1 MRNVLPLRRDD
12 AHALKGRSRPT
23 TALRDDRQEG
33 DVVPLSTHSRACRRI
48 GSIGVGDETKLG
60 FARKGQGGAD
70 GVEPGAL
77 GWISFQHYTAR
88 PAVDIERHDK
98 QGRAYTDIR
107 EVPLQTADPQLH
119 THVTVFNSVLT
130 ESGRVGAI
138 DLDHLAGRVKE
149 LGAVYQAYVA
159 AGARRRG
166 IETVLDETTGA
177 ARLADVPNSVR
188 ELFSKRHTEAEQAAR
203 DFAAGNG
210 VNWDAITAEQKV
222 ALLKAGAAGTRQA
235 KETAAG
241 VEQKSDFAV
250 WREQAAAASYRH
262 RSVLR
267 PDAITPLP
275 AAEQRHETA
284 YLAALPMLSEELT
297 RRAVLDGQQLRE
309 IAARSFIVAGIGA
322 RPDDDIN
329 AVNKAFRE
337 RGVLQDGQRV
347 PLLWAKSV
355 SVRGKERWNVTTAL
369 HADQERE
376 LIRLAKTAAADL
388 SAALPATLIER
399 AANAF
404 LERHPAIDPAAAQ
417 WQAQRAM
424 MTQLATGGRLGIAI
438 GVAGAGKS
446 TALAPLVDAWKEEGR
461 NVFGITLAWRQAG
474 DLGAAG
480 IEERAAVAAFI
491 KRVEGGQ
498 YALDRNSVIVVDE
511 VGQLGTRQLLELLCV
526 QQTTGAQIVMVG
538 DPKQCQ
544 SIEAGPVIDL
554 LRNALGEDAIPQ
566 ILTSIRQKTERERE
580 ITSLFRA
587 GKAAEALEM
596 KQQDGTAELVAGG
609 RNRRYSAWP
618 SYGAS
623 GMRLTTRIPRS
634 R

>member
-1 MRNVLPLRRDD
+1 MTY
-12 AHALKGRSRPT
+12 A
-23 TALRDDRQEG
+23 
-33 DVVPLSTHSRACRRI
+33 
-48 GSIGVGDETKLG
+48 ETQLG

-98 QGRAYTDIR
+98 EGRAYTDIR

-138 DLDHLAGRVKE
+138 DLDLLAGRVKE
-149 LGAVYQAYVA
+149 LGAVYQANVA
-159 AGARRRG
+159 AGARRLG
-166 IETVLDETTGA
+166 IETVLDERTGA
-177 ARLADVPNSVR
+177 ARLADVPHSVR
-188 ELFSKRHTEAEQAAR
+188 ELFSKRTHGSRASGARVRRRQRRQLGCHHRRAEGCALEGR
-203 DFAAGNG
+203 RGGNAAG
-210 VNWDAITAEQKV
+210 Q
-222 ALLKAGAAGTRQA
+222 
-235 KETAAG
+235 KETATG

-284 YLAALPMLSEELT
+284 YLAALPMLNEELT

-329 AVNKAFRE
+329 AVTKAFRE

-404 LERHPAIDPAAAQ
+404 LERASGDRSRR
-417 WQAQRAM
+417 RAM
-424 MTQLATGGRLGIAI
+424 
-438 GVAGAGKS
+438 AGA
-446 TALAPLVDAWKEEGR
+446 ARDDDAARHWRPPRCRDRRRGRRQEHRACPSGRRLEGR
-461 NVFGITLAWRQAG
+461 R
-474 DLGAAG
+474 
-480 IEERAAVAAFI
+480 
-491 KRVEGGQ
+491 
-498 YALDRNSVIVVDE
+498 
-511 VGQLGTRQLLELLCV
+511 
-526 QQTTGAQIVMVG
+526 TT
-538 DPKQCQ
+538 
-544 SIEAGPVIDL
+544 
-554 LRNALGEDAIPQ
+554 
-566 ILTSIRQKTERERE
+566 TS
-580 ITSLFRA
+580 
-587 GKAAEALEM
+587 
-596 KQQDGTAELVAGG
+596 
-609 RNRRYSAWP
+609 SA
-618 SYGAS
+618 
-623 GMRLTTRIPRS
+623 
-634 R
+634 